1 MTGTRTPGAN
11 LADLPQQLSSRITIQ
26 QRIPATPQSV
36 RNAAVYILR
45 LSSPSPS
52 SPLSSINSKAAAELS
67 AHVDVLRANPGSRL
81 MLTALVLPAPGTVD
95 LETEAAARLRDLS
108 LLQLAN
114 GRQAEMVELVDV
126 LNGVRD
132 SSGGL
137 VLTNEIRSPTSPLV
151 AFEVRYQAYDDQKI

>member
-1 MTGTRTPGAN
+1 
-11 LADLPQQLSSRITIQ
+11 
-26 QRIPATPQSV
+26 
-36 RNAAVYILR
+36 
-45 LSSPSPS
+45 
-52 SPLSSINSKAAAELS
+52 
-67 AHVDVLRANPGSRL
+67 

-137 VLTNEIRSPTSPLV
+137 VLTNEIRSPSSPLV